1 MKNKLIL
8 ILSALSISTQLSF
21 SEEIPYEI
29 KILQNQRDTAISK
42 IDQVYVRNL
51 EKLKVKYMKLEKL
64 DAANMA
70 QRLIEQN
77 SKVPVIEESLLEE
90 PMELIIGVWKG
101 PSGSY
106 TILNKEG
113 EGYFSGGNGD
123 KVEFDA
129 KYNEVN
135 NKYTISANDWSDVL
149 EVVDKN
155 TIKGYSEKL
164 GVYVL
169 TRLK

>member
-1 MKNKLIL
+1 
-8 ILSALSISTQLSF
+8 
-21 SEEIPYEI
+21 
-29 KILQNQRDTAISK
+29 
-42 IDQVYVRNL
+42 
-51 EKLKVKYMKLEKL
+51 MKLEKL